1 MDDKLRMIRFLGQYL
16 AASRSEAQILEMAMI
31 ISQYVLG
38 YDHAIIRVLDD
49 DKLTSRKWIGFPR
62 EAADLNIG
70 LGEGVCGRVAK
81 SGRTILVEDTLQ
93 EPMVLKGVENC
104 RSELCAPLVYNE
116 KVVGVFNVESD
127 KSGFFTERDI
137 GLLETLATQVAAAM
151 ETTRLREELS
161 RTEKLSVVGA
171 MASSILHDIRSDIH
185 TLYVS
190 SDLLRNPEIKPER
203 IEKLA
208 DTVKSA
214 GENIYGLI
222 EEILEFVR
230 TGKSRISMKRVEL
243 LPVLE
248 SVVEQAR
255 SFAPDNVSVELSAGK
270 NVALEMDRGRFKR
283 MVLNL
288 LRNAVEAMPAGGVV
302 RVVCRQDNDEGVI
315 EVADTGVGIDESQ
328 LEKIWEPLYTHGKK
342 AGVGLGM
349 AIVRKIVEEHGWTIS
364 VWSVVGQGTTFTIK
378 TG

>member
-1 MDDKLRMIRFLGQYL
+1 M
-16 AASRSEAQILEMAMI
+16 
-31 ISQYVLG
+31 
-38 YDHAIIRVLDD
+38 
-49 DKLTSRKWIGFPR
+49 
-62 EAADLNIG
+62 NIG
-70 LGEGVCGRVAK
+70 LGDGVCGRVAK

-104 RSELCAPLVYNE
+104 RSELCTPLVYNE

-203 IEKLA
+203 IGKLA

-230 TGKSRISMKRVEL
+230 TGKSRISMKQVEL
-243 LPVLE
+243 FPVLE

-255 SFAPDNVSVELSAGK
+255 SFAPDNVSVEFAVD
-270 NVALEMDRGRFKR
+270 NDVALEMDRGRFKR

-288 LRNAVEAMPAGGVV
+288 VRNAVEAMPDGGVV
-302 RVVCRQDNDEGVI
+302 RIVYKEVNGEGVI
-315 EVADTGVGIDESQ
+315 EVADTGVGIDGSQ

-342 AGVGLGM
+342 SGVGLGM
-349 AIVRKIVEEHGWTIS
+349 AIVRKIVEEHGWKIS
-364 VWSVVGQGTTFTIK
+364 VKSEVGQGTTFTIK